1 MKIGISISL
10 CTGLV
15 VQGVGPMQTP
25 IISAKASF
33 GWIENSPAIITSINE
48 DDYSNAG
55 VEVASFLTG
64 KVSDPASTG
73 IAVVALDNTKGP
85 GSITTRWEEFGIISS
100 RCRTVMLFCC

>member
-15 VQGVGPMQTP
+15 VQGGPMQTP

-73 IAVVALDNTKGP
+73 IAVVALDNTKGAWQYYNTV
-85 GSITTRWEEFGIISS
+85 GRIWYNIS